1 MLRPKRLPCG
11 YSNIIVG
18 VLYHPPGT
26 NNIAMKD
33 HLIIIIINFAKGG
46 EGRSYNCNTQVLLL
60 EKTKDQFSFLV
71 GYQLEIVRSLRAQN
85 LS

>member
-1 MLRPKRLPCG
+1 MLRPKRLPRG

-33 HLIIIIINFAKGG
+33 HLIIIIIPLRK
-46 EGRSYNCNTQVLLL
+46 VV
-60 EKTKDQFSFLV
+60 KDDLI
-71 GYQLEIVRSLRAQN
+71 IVIRKYYC
-85 LS
+85 